1 MKLKV
6 LDLEHWCQHTS
17 LHIEFPDTAIVRI
30 SGPNNVGKS
39 NLIKAI
45 GRVLAQGRSDFGDA
59 ADIQYG
65 AKQATLRLQAE
76 TSEGSPFT
84 IGRVVREKQSKVS
97 LEFDGLPA
105 PIASAEE
112 VEAKL
117 TEWFG
122 RLDTLLSLFIA
133 PQGRI
138 ASLLKTGGKQR
149 LVDFIEICGFK
160 SFILKQSSLNKFI
173 KAYPVIL
180 DPSMTLA
187 DIQAKAQSAKE
198 QASEKQAA
206 IAALPLLAMAKAELD
221 GLQAEKALRAQQKTD
236 LAAKQQELQGKE
248 QLAAKSL
255 PDLKQLEQS
264 TLQQQANARQHKIC
278 LQVPE
283 PPEGAGAA
291 RGRRSATQ
299 RHSGGHDRLR
309 RPDQKISDSLQ
320 NDLRTKSSFEQTEQ
334 ELQTKQD
341 ELRELNGKV
350 AACHQTVQGLRY
362 GRGWH
367 AHSIA
372 ELQKG
377 LTLLAQRNAHTEAI
391 ASTTK
396 KVEELRAVPIPT
408 PEILKAC
415 QATEREAARAAAA
428 PGPCQGCPR
437 QLPTMQAGMG
447 PDCDRRS
454 YPRTGRASQ
463 GAEGAGWKGVRRTK
477 GLPGMGPSPERM
489 PRRTGAAGVED
500 QGSGTAAGPV
510 GAAACCLE
518 CSGKGDRYASDHH
531 RGVLGRSMTRS
542 TLRQPKPR
550 QPPRPWNNC
559 RSWCKAGS
567 RRRSK

>member
-173 KAYPVIL
+173 KAYPIIL

-206 IAALPLLAMAKAELD
+206 IAALPLLAAVKAELD

-278 LQVPE
+278 LQYQNLQKE
-283 PPEGAGAA
+283 QGLHEAAAAQLNAIQADTTDYAG
-291 RGRRSATQ
+291 Q
-299 RHSGGHDRLR
+299 I
-309 RPDQKISDSLQ
+309 QKISDSLQ
-320 NDLRTKSSFEQTEQ
+320 NDLRTEEQ
-334 ELQTKQD
+334 
-341 ELRELNGKV
+341 
-350 AACHQTVQGLRY
+350 
-362 GRGWH
+362 
-367 AHSIA
+367 
-372 ELQKG
+372 
-377 LTLLAQRNAHTEAI
+377 
-391 ASTTK
+391 
-396 KVEELRAVPIPT
+396 LRAN
-408 PEILKAC
+408 
-415 QATEREAARAAAA
+415 RAGTAD
-428 PGPCQGCPR
+428 
-437 QLPTMQAGMG
+437 QAG
-447 PDCDRRS
+447 
-454 YPRTGRASQ
+454 
-463 GAEGAGWKGVRRTK
+463 
-477 GLPGMGPSPERM
+477 
-489 PRRTGAAGVED
+489 
-500 QGSGTAAGPV
+500 
-510 GAAACCLE
+510 
-518 CSGKGDRYASDHH
+518 
-531 RGVLGRSMTRS
+531 
-542 TLRQPKPR
+542 
-550 QPPRPWNNC
+550 
-559 RSWCKAGS
+559 
-567 RRRSK
+567 